1 MAERDHLT
9 SDPSH
14 SGQAQERSAEEIR
27 QDIAATRES
36 ITNTVDR
43 LSNRVHETF
52 DWRTYVA
59 DYPLAALAMAAGLG
73 FCLGSFLRRRS
84 PTPGERIKDA
94 IAESVEDLT
103 GEIRHRVGI
112 GEGADSGVNRAIK
125 TAVAGVITKAAT
137 GYLRDKFVSNSE
149 YE

>member
-1 MAERDHLT
+1 MAERDRLIT
-9 SDPSH
+9 DPSH
-14 SGQAQERSAEEIR
+14 PGHAQERSAEEIR

-43 LSNRVHETF
+43 LHNRVQETF

-73 FCLGSFLRRRS
+73 FCLASFFRRR

-94 IAESVEDLT
+94 IAESVEGLT

-112 GEGADSGVNRAIK
+112 GEAADSGVNRAIK
-125 TAVAGVITKAAT
+125 TAVAGVVTKAAT
-137 GYLRDKFVSNSE
+137 AYLRDKFVSNSQ

>member
-1 MAERDHLT
+1 MAERDRLT
-9 SDPSH
+9 SDTSQPGH
-14 SGQAQERSAEEIR
+14 AQERSAEEIR

-36 ITNTVDR
+36 ITDTVDR
-43 LSNRVHETF
+43 LHNRVQETF

-59 DYPLAALAMAAGLG
+59 EYPLAALAMAAGLG
-73 FCLGSFLRRRS
+73 FCLASFFRRRR

-112 GEGADSGVNRAIK
+112 GERADSGINRAIK
-125 TAVAGVITKAAT
+125 TAVAGAITRAAT
-137 GYLRDKFVSNSE
+137 GYLRDKFVSDSQ

>member
-1 MAERDHLT
+1 MAERDRLI

-14 SGQAQERSAEEIR
+14 PGQTQERSAEEIR

-43 LSNRVHETF
+43 LHNRVQETF

-59 DYPLAALAMAAGLG
+59 DYPLAALAMAAGVG
-73 FCLGSFLRRRS
+73 FCLASFFRSRRS
-84 PTPGERIKDA
+84 TPGERIKDA
-94 IAESVEDLT
+94 LAESIEDIT
-103 GEIRHRVGI
+103 GKIRHRIG

-125 TAVAGVITKAAT
+125 AAVTGAITKAAT
-137 GYLRDKFVSNSE
+137 GYLRDKFVSNSQ

>member
-59 DYPLAALAMAAGLG
+59 DYPLAALAVAASVG
-73 FCLGSFLRRRS
+73 FCLANFFKRR

-94 IAESVEDLT
+94 LAESVEDLT
-103 GEIRHRVGI
+103 GAFRHRI
-112 GEGADSGVNRAIK
+112 GEGDDSGVNRAIK
-125 TAVAGVITKAAT
+125 TAVTGAIMRAAT
-137 GYLRDKFVSNSE
+137 GYLRDK
-149 YE
+149 Y